1 MELTSMPS
9 AIWFVSLSISTFC
22 KIRIF
27 AVNHEVGGK
36 NRQDFALKSESFLM
50 YCVKNFQILYTF
62 KYYQLFT
69 FICMTLVE
77 VEQVH

>member
-9 AIWFVSLSISTFC
+9 AIWFVSLFISIFC

-36 NRQDFALKSESFLM
+36 YRQDFALKSESFLM
-50 YCVKNFQILYTF
+50 PCVKNFQILYAF
-62 KYYQLFT
+62 KYYQFFT
-69 FICMTLVE
+69 FICMSLVE

>member
-1 MELTSMPS
+1 
-9 AIWFVSLSISTFC
+9 
-22 KIRIF
+22 
-27 AVNHEVGGK
+27 
-36 NRQDFALKSESFLM
+36 M
-50 YCVKNFQILYTF
+50 YFVKNFQILYAF